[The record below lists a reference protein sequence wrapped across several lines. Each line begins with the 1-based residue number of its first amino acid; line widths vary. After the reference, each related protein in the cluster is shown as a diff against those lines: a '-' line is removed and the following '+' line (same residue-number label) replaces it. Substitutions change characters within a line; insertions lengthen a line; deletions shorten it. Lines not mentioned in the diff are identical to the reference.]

1 MRIVFMIAMV
11 IGMAIPS
18 MAQKFGHINSNK
30 LLMAM
35 PERETAEKQIEEQ
48 ATLYD
53 QELQNMQAE
62 FQKKYEE
69 YLGKAET
76 WPEAIRKSK
85 EKELRQLEQGM
96 QDFSQ
101 TAQQDLA
108 KLEEDLLTPLI
119 DRARKAIEDVG
130 KENGFTYI
138 FDVSTGATLYNG
150 GEDVM
155 GLVKAK
161 LGIPEEAAGE

>member
-1 MRIVFMIAMV
+1 MSLALT
-11 IGMAIPS
+11 AITLTG
-18 MAQKFGHINSNK
+18 MAQKFGHINANE

-48 ATLYD
+48 AAIYE
-53 QELQNMQAE
+53 QELRNMQTE
-62 FQKKYEE
+62 MQKKYEE
-69 YLGKAET
+69 YQTKAET

-85 EKELRQLEQGM
+85 EKEIRQMEQGL
-96 QDFSQ
+96 QEFSQ

-119 DRARKAIEDVG
+119 DSARAAIEEVG
-130 KENGFTYI
+130 AESGFTYI
-138 FDVSTGATLYNG
+138 FDISTGATLYNG

-155 GLVKAK
+155 PLVKAK
-161 LGIPEEAAGE
+161 LGIE